1 MRGPELVGSRRA
13 LIMKDF
19 RAWQHPLQKQHWVA
33 ANTPHAVLSSSSFC
47 CCARCPSPVTC
58 SFSQKHVLFGMIS
71 RKASFPLPTLTC
83 SHLALVAS
91 LSARSGLS
99 PSLKPLFSKVIFMTT
114 SKLDTDCL
122 ICIGARHRG
131 AQNLASRPRREG
143 GVASGSGWDPCLST
157 RRNCCW
163 QGKTGLLQPQNL
175 AGTATDQS
183 CERAFKAILLAACT
197 ASVLSCALLSAKF
210 SQWSHHYACEQVA

>member
-1 MRGPELVGSRRA
+1 ME
-13 LIMKDF
+13 DF
-19 RAWQHPLQKQHWVA
+19 RAWQHPLQKQHRMV
-33 ANTPHAVLSSSSFC
+33 ANTPPAALSSSSF
-47 CCARCPSPVTC
+47 RCSAHSPSPVTC
-58 SFSQKHVLFGMIS
+58 SFSQKHVLSGMIS
-71 RKASFPLPTLTC
+71 KKASFPLPTLTC
-83 SHLALVAS
+83 SRLALAVS
-91 LSARSGLS
+91 LSERPGLS

-143 GVASGSGWDPCLST
+143 GVASGSGWDPCLSPC
-157 RRNCCW
+157 RDCCW

-175 AGTATDQS
+175 PGTATDQS

-197 ASVLSCALLSAKF
+197 ASVLSCALL
-210 SQWSHHYACEQVA
+210 